1 MIKLKDLLIE
11 DASFDLIDSW
21 KQTIP
26 SSEIRYFCKRDNC
39 GPAAISFMQFLTKQ
53 GKKGLKRV
61 EGFFKAD
68 TVVSDKND
76 FTPEMKKEFMQS
88 GGNWNSSKERK
99 QWIENSKYARQWK
112 YIPHY
117 WVEDSNGTIYDPVG
131 QEQFINTGLA
141 KDLNKKRYTLTDKI

>member
-11 DASFDLIDSW
+11 DTSIDLINRW
-21 KQTIP
+21 KRTV
-26 SSEIRYFCKRDNC
+26 SDSEIKYYCKRDNC

-53 GKKGLKRV
+53 GIKGLKRV

-76 FTPEMKKEFMQS
+76 FTTEMKKEFIQS

-99 QWIENSKYARQWK
+99 QWIENSKYAQQWK

-117 WVEDSNGTIYDPVG
+117 WVEDSKGTVYDPVG
-131 QEQFINTGLA
+131 QEQFIDTGLA
-141 KDLNKKRYTLTDKI
+141 KDLDKKR